1 MPGKCSYYYPTSFS
15 YCLYLLK
22 NAEMGMK
29 KVWTS
34 SKAYIDGADAKTL
47 HVEEKVTLIN
57 WGNFI
62 VKSINR

>member
-1 MPGKCSYYYPTSFS
+1 MLADLKI
-15 YCLYLLK
+15 LANLLLPLFVVK

-34 SKAYIDGADAKTL
+34 PKTYIDGADATTL
-47 HVEEKVTLIN
+47 HADEKVTLIN
-57 WGNFI
+57 WGNFV